1 MKIRIEGG
9 LPFVSVSLLYGGRQ
23 TTLEQVLLDTGSAA
37 CVFSAD
43 EVAVLGVL
51 PDPADPLRRIRGV
64 GGSEFVYGKT
74 MDALILGEMR
84 VEGLSVQIGALDYG
98 FQLQGI
104 LGMDFFLR
112 VGAFIDLDRL
122 TVGAGRR

>member
-9 LPFVSVSLLYGGRQ
+9 LPFVSVSLLYRRKQ
-23 TTLEQVLLDTGSAA
+23 VTLHHVLLDTGSAA

-43 EVAVLGVL
+43 EVAILGVL

-74 MDALILGEMR
+74 MDALIVGQMR
-84 VEGLSVQIGALDYG
+84 ATDLSVQIGALDYG
-98 FQLQGI
+98 FPLQGI

-112 VGAFIDLDRL
+112 VGALIDLAHL
-122 TVGAGRR
+122 SVGPSAR